1 MKAKLSSAIKEVIN
15 NLKYPETPI
24 VIQLPKIASHGDFST
39 NLAMQLASTLNEN
52 PKKIAETIS
61 KKLME
66 DFPELIQKAKVA
78 GPGFINIDVNKSY
91 ITSQLHT
98 ILKSKTDF
106 GKSNDFKG
114 KKALVEFVSA
124 NPTGPLTVG
133 HGRGA
138 MLGDVISNILHW
150 NGYDVEREYYYN
162 NAGKQMERLGLSVQ
176 SRYLQILG
184 ESTIFPK
191 EGYEGEYIIEI
202 AQALNEKDGD
212 IHKNT
217 TDLSVFIKAAENQI
231 FKEIKNT
238 LSLLK
243 LNFNNYFNE
252 QSLYDSGAIKGII
265 NKLKKKK
272 LIYEKDGATWFK
284 ATKAGREQDRVII
297 KSSGE
302 PTYRLPDIAY
312 HQNKIKR
319 GYDIIIDILG
329 ADHMDAY
336 PDVLAA
342 IEQMGY
348 DTKNIKVLIHQFV
361 TLTKNGEP
369 VKMSTRKAQYVTL
382 DELIKEVGIDVTR
395 YFFLMRGMNSHLN
408 FDIELAKDESDE
420 NPVFYLQYAHARLC
434 NILKHAESLK
444 HDVDLDT
451 DLSFLSNDSEINIIK
466 TIMEFPLIIKNS
478 SNSLEPQLI
487 TNYLYDLASKF
498 HKYYAH
504 ERIVTNNKQITAARL
519 VLIKCIKIVL
529 NNGLTIL
536 GINAP
541 EKM

>member
-444 HDVDLDT
+444 HDIDLDT

>member
-342 IEQMGY
+342 IEQMGHN
-348 DTKNIKVLIHQFV
+348 TKNIKVLIHQFV

>member
-66 DFPELIQKAKVA
+66 DFPKLIQKAKVA

-342 IEQMGY
+342 IEQMGHN
-348 DTKNIKVLIHQFV
+348 TKNIKVLIHQFV

>member
-66 DFPELIQKAKVA
+66 DFPKLIQKAKVA

-342 IEQMGY
+342 IEQMGHN
-348 DTKNIKVLIHQFV
+348 TKNIKVLIHQFV

-478 SNSLEPQLI
+478 SNSLEPQQI

>member
-66 DFPELIQKAKVA
+66 DFPKLIQKAKVA

-217 TDLSVFIKAAENQI
+217 TDLSVFIKAAESQI

-252 QSLYDSGAIKGII
+252 QSLYDSGAIEGII

-284 ATKAGREQDRVII
+284 ATKAGREQDRVFI

-342 IEQMGY
+342 IEQMGHN
-348 DTKNIKVLIHQFV
+348 TKNIKVLIHQFV

>member
-342 IEQMGY
+342 IEQMGH

-444 HDVDLDT
+444 HDIDLDT